1 MTWGMCATKIS
12 LFFIGKTCNIDD
24 YEMAN
29 AFKMLDQLLTNI
41 SYTTIKT
48 QKPKGKWNL
57 ICSAGE

>member
-12 LFFIGKTCNIDD
+12 LFFIGKTCNLDD

-48 QKPKGKWNL
+48 
-57 ICSAGE
+57 